1 MTSAPP
7 VSWRN
12 IIFRAPAKPMSRR
25 SAAILCGVVVAVLLA
40 ADVLLLTNAATLGRV
55 AELQIRRSLG
65 DQLSFTDVSMTIGG
79 RVKLENV
86 ALRLTEKRRTF
97 LSADR
102 ATISI
107 ARREGSW
114 VAESIQLDRPRLH
127 FNDLHLKELLESTGG
142 GGRRL
147 REMIP
152 SHALPRV
159 TCKGGTL
166 ELIHT
171 SIMAWDA
178 PQAFLIDEMVM
189 VPTTGYRY
197 FIRGSLKSELL
208 GAWRI
213 QGELDID
220 TGEHSVHLTSDRV
233 ELGTKIRDALAA
245 SIRPVWDKYRPEGP
259 AGVEMLIAYDRSKA
273 DEGMSFRV
281 TLRPRGLRML
291 YRNFPYPC
299 EQIHGELE
307 FRSDG
312 FTVKNLEARHGASAK
327 IRFDGSSDGYEE
339 DAGFHWRIEMDD
351 IPMDEKL
358 RSALGANAREVWETF
373 KPSGT
378 LDVRATAHRERGPNL
393 KESIPVDLT
402 LRNAG
407 FRYAGFPYD
416 IERAEGEIRVSGN
429 DIVVKHLTGVHG
441 RGEFRFAGKI
451 ESIDADP
458 VIDLDVRATSLEL
471 DGKFRDALSPEMRRL
486 WERFGPSGEVNLAL
500 RILRAKGQE
509 PKYQATVKAL
519 GNRVLYRDIPLP
531 VFVREGTIE
540 YHEGR
545 IRLDH
550 LKGQLDPSGEVVV
563 GGEIVPTAKGETTHL
578 EIDGQGVA
586 IDDRFKER
594 MPKELGEILKTLK
607 LSGTADFKF
616 TLDEWRKGESS
627 EMVVALQLDLRK
639 GTIATDVRVED
650 IDGTIILV
658 GPIKNGKPT
667 MSGTI
672 AIHSARILKKLV
684 RNVSTNF
691 DILGSVLNFRDIA
704 ADAYGGK
711 ISGWFSLD
719 TVTND
724 IEGDFTV
731 ARLDLREFVN
741 DTAKWSGKT
750 IAGKGDLTIPKLK
763 GQANDLSTLK
773 SGEEGCT
780 LWISEGQLL
789 DVPGIVG
796 FLDPLGADRR
806 FTAMKAFFDIRDR
819 KFKIKEFAF
828 LGREGSGSVI
838 GRGEFGF
845 DGHYKLTVRTETASL
860 FGLNFFLARLPGALF
875 DLLKSPLKP
884 NFEGTL
890 EEAIEIK

>member
-1 MTSAPP
+1 MTAAPP

-25 SAAILCGVVVAVLLA
+25 SAAILCGVVVAVLLG
-40 ADVLLLTNAATLGRV
+40 ADALLLSNPTILGWA
-55 AELQIRRSLG
+55 AELQVRKALG
-65 DQLSFTDVSMTIGG
+65 DQLSFTDLKMSIGG
-79 RVKLENV
+79 RVKMENV
-86 ALRLTEKRRTF
+86 SLRLTERQRTF
-97 LSADR
+97 LSSER
-102 ATISI
+102 ATVWIG
-107 ARREGSW
+107 RRSGSW
-114 VAESIQLDRPRLH
+114 VAETIQLDRPRLH
-127 FNDLHLKELLESTGG
+127 FNDLHLRELLETGG
-142 GGRRL
+142 GGRPL
-147 REMIP
+147 REIIP
-152 SHALPRV
+152 SHVLPRV

-171 SIMAWDA
+171 SIMAPDA

-197 FIRGSLKSELL
+197 FVRGSLKSELL

-213 QGELDID
+213 QGEVDLDS
-220 TGEHSVHLTSDRV
+220 GEHRVYLTSEQV
-233 ELGTKIRDALAA
+233 ELGPKIRDALAA
-245 SIRPVWDKYRPEGP
+245 SIHPVWDKYRPEGP

-273 DEGMSFRV
+273 DKGLSFRV
-281 TLRPRGLRML
+281 TLRPRGLRLL

-299 EQIHGELE
+299 EQIHGEIE
-307 FRSDG
+307 FRADG
-312 FTVKNLEARHGASAK
+312 FTVKNLEARSGPATK
-327 IRFDGSSDGYEE
+327 IRFDGSADGYEE
-339 DAGFHWRIEMDD
+339 EAGFHWRIEMDD
-351 IPMDEKL
+351 VPMDEKL
-358 RSALGANAREVWETF
+358 RSALGPKARDVWATF
-373 KPSGT
+373 RPSGT
-378 LDVRATAHRERGPNL
+378 LDARATAHRERGPNL

-402 LRNAG
+402 LRGAS
-407 FRYAGFPYD
+407 FAYAGFPYEID
-416 IERAEGEIRVSGN
+416 RAEGEIRASGN
-429 DIVVKHLTGVHG
+429 DIVVKHLKGIHG
-441 RGEFRFAGKI
+441 RGEFRFAGRI
-451 ESIDADP
+451 DSIDADP
-458 VIDLDVRATSLEL
+458 VIDLDVRASSLEL
-471 DGKFRDALSPEMRRL
+471 DGKFRDALSPELRRL
-486 WERFGPSGEVNLAL
+486 WERIAPSGGVNLGL

-509 PKYQATVKAL
+509 PKFQATVQAL
-519 GNRVLYRDIPLP
+519 GNRVQYRDIPLP
-531 VFVREGTIE
+531 VLVREGTVE
-540 YHEGR
+540 FNEGHV
-545 IRLDH
+545 RLNH

-563 GGEIVPTAKGETTHL
+563 SGEIVPSPRGEMTHL
-578 EIDGQGVA
+578 EIDGKGVS
-586 IDDRFKER
+586 IDDRFKDR
-594 MPKELGEILKTLK
+594 MPKELSEILKTLK
-607 LSGTADFKF
+607 LSGASDFKF
-616 TLDEWRKGESS
+616 TLDEWREGERS
-627 EMVVALQLDLRK
+627 EMRVALQLDLRK
-639 GTIATDVRVED
+639 GVIAADVRVED

-667 MSGTI
+667 LSGTI

-691 DILGSVLNFRDIA
+691 DILGTMLNFRDIA

-731 ARLDLREFVN
+731 SRLDLKDFVN

-750 IAGKGDLTIPKLK
+750 IAGKVDLRIPKLK

-780 LWISEGQLL
+780 LWITEGQLL

-838 GRGEFGF
+838 GRGDFHF

-890 EEAIEIK
+890 EEAFETK